1 MKCWYTKN
9 KKKDRAVTKA
19 ALAEFMAK
27 VREEAVKEA
36 SKESAA
42 EKTNKDSEETKTE

>member
-36 SKESAA
+36 SETAA
-42 EKTNKDSEETKTE
+42 EEKTKNTEEKPND